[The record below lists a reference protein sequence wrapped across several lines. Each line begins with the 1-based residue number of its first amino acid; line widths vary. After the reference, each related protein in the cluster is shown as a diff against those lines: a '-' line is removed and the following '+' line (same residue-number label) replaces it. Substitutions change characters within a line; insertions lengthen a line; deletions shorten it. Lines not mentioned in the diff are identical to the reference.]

1 MEQKINFVVNG
12 SPSEMVPKKVNLF
25 MIQTTDNGILLDCLF
40 NTRQVD
46 EKGNCPVFV
55 ADRFSIDPAD
65 LKSLAD
71 SITEHLTK
79 TGYFE

>member
-1 MEQKINFVVNG
+1 MGNQINFVVNG
-12 SPSEMVPKKVNLF
+12 TPSNMVPKKVNLF
-25 MIQTTDNGILLDCLF
+25 MIQTTDNGIFLDCLF
-40 NTRQVD
+40 NTKQID
-46 EKGNCPVFV
+46 DKGNCPVFV
-55 ADRFSIDPAD
+55 ADRFAVDPAD